1 MKIKKV
7 AFDDNATRQVNTA
20 DFTTV
25 YLYTKS
31 YILTYVEIDTHTH
44 THTHTHTQIYIYIKT
59 IHSLFRGH
67 LVQMYCTTFP
77 PFPSSALR
85 KDNAMVDYALMR
97 FHDCNRKK

>member
-31 YILTYVEIDTHTH
+31 YILIYIEIDTHTH
-44 THTHTHTQIYIYIKT
+44 THRYVYIYIYK
-59 IHSLFRGH
+59 
-67 LVQMYCTTFP
+67 
-77 PFPSSALR
+77 
-85 KDNAMVDYALMR
+85 
-97 FHDCNRKK
+97 

>member
-31 YILTYVEIDTHTH
+31 YILIYIEIDTHTRCFVGILFKCIAPLFLLSRAVH
-44 THTHTHTQIYIYIKT
+44 CAKIMQWSIMHLCDFT
-59 IHSLFRGH
+59 IA
-67 LVQMYCTTFP
+67 TE
-77 PFPSSALR
+77 
-85 KDNAMVDYALMR
+85 KN
-97 FHDCNRKK
+97 K

>member
-31 YILTYVEIDTHTH
+31 YILIYIEID
-44 THTHTHTQIYIYIKT
+44 THTHTQIYIYINK
-59 IHSLFRGH
+59 LFTRCFVGI
-67 LVQMYCTTFP
+67 LFM
-77 PFPSSALR
+77 
-85 KDNAMVDYALMR
+85 
-97 FHDCNRKK
+97 